1 MNNGE
6 SDSAVNSLPD
16 LQIMLP
22 VRRMAI
28 TLQNT
33 RKRMHKQRDNRV
45 CGNIRNLDSSQY
57 LLC

>member
-16 LQIMLP
+16 LQIMLL
-22 VRRMAI
+22 VKRMAV

-33 RKRMHKQRDNRV
+33 RKSEYAQTA
-45 CGNIRNLDSSQY
+45 G
-57 LLC
+57 